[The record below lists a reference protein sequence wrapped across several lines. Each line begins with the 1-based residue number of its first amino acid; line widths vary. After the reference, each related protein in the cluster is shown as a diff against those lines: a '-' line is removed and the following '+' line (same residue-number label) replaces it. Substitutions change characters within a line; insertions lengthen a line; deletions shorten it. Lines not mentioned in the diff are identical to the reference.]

1 MTMLESLAT
10 STQQYFSVVVSASLK
25 YLILAFLTYYVSVVL
40 YGIRWKLVL
49 RGVGRDAP
57 LKELVKAILASIFM
71 NNVTPLSR
79 NGGELLRMAWVSKRA
94 NIPAGVS
101 AVSIVYERIL
111 ETIPVFVLFLVGM
124 SYFSSSEPLPFVLA
138 GIAGILLIWIK
149 WDAFVRLSLRVFR
162 TPVTDD
168 EMRKITALRGMHSLN
183 LAAVLLS
190 STVWLLDVVRLKLIA
205 LAFGLNLAWS
215 FIAVISIANLLFG
228 LVAFTPGGVGII
240 EGGLVGTLTYFGIP
254 MALAVSITLLERFV
268 SYVASSLVGLA
279 VLLTSGG
286 VEIWKA
292 LKSQ

>member
-1 MTMLESLAT
+1 MLESLAT
-10 STQQYFSVVVSASLK
+10 SAQQYFSVVSTASLR
-25 YLILAFLTYYVSVVL
+25 YLFLAFLTYYVSVVL

-49 RGVGRDAP
+49 KGVGRDAP
-57 LKELVKAILASIFM
+57 LRELVKAILASIFM
-71 NNVTPLSR
+71 NNVTPMSR
-79 NGGELLRMAWVSKRA
+79 SGGELLRMAWVSKKA
-94 NIPAGVS
+94 NIPTGVS
-101 AVSIVYERIL
+101 AVSIIYERIL
-111 ETIPVFVLFLVGM
+111 ETIPIFALFLVGM
-124 SYFSSSEPLPFVLA
+124 MYFSSGEPLPFIVL
-138 GIAGILLIWIK
+138 GIAGVILIWIK
-149 WDAFVRLSLRVFR
+149 WDAFVRLSLRIFR
-162 TPVTDD
+162 TPVTED
-168 EMRKITALRGMHSLN
+168 EMRKITALRSMHSLN
-183 LAAVLLS
+183 MVAVLLS

-254 MALAVSITLLERFV
+254 MALAMSITLLERFV

-292 LKSQ
+292 LRSQ

>member
-1 MTMLESLAT
+1 
-10 STQQYFSVVVSASLK
+10 
-25 YLILAFLTYYVSVVL
+25 
-40 YGIRWKLVL
+40 
-49 RGVGRDAP
+49 
-57 LKELVKAILASIFM
+57 
-71 NNVTPLSR
+71 
-79 NGGELLRMAWVSKRA
+79 
-94 NIPAGVS
+94 
-101 AVSIVYERIL
+101 
-111 ETIPVFVLFLVGM
+111 
-124 SYFSSSEPLPFVLA
+124 
-138 GIAGILLIWIK
+138 
-149 WDAFVRLSLRVFR
+149 
-162 TPVTDD
+162 
-168 EMRKITALRGMHSLN
+168 MRKITALRSMHSLN
-183 LAAVLLS
+183 VVAVLLS

-292 LKSQ
+292 LRSQ